1 MWIFVFEIDIIN
13 YNRCQRFYFTFLYII
28 IGLLVEN
35 WCGFVNAVDS
45 IVTDTEISRMSTVIS
60 PSSSLKQEKH
70 SSVIYISS
78 LNGKIDQKHPV

>member
-13 YNRCQRFYFTFLYII
+13 YNRCQQFYFTFLYII

-60 PSSSLKQEKH
+60 PSSLKQEKH